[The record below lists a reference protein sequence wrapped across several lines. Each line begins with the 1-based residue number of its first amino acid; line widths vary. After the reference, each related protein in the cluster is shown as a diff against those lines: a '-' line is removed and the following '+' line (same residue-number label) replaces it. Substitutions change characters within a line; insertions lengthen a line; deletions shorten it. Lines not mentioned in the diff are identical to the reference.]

1 MIKKKLDLIIA
12 EGEGQTVEFKERLTR
27 MDREM
32 VAFANASGGS
42 IFVGI
47 SDNGDIVGVEITNE
61 LTSRVQDMARNC
73 DPPVDITL
81 HKHRDKVLEV
91 HVAEGRQ
98 KPHQC
103 RDGFFL
109 RNGPNAQKLKRN
121 EIMGIAVASGVYR
134 FDESLNSEFRYPE
147 DFDRSTLDHFLELS
161 GINVAA
167 DTESLLLSLD
177 VAETQGITLRLCQAG
192 VLFFAREPQRFLKE
206 SMVTCVR
213 YRGVD
218 RFDVIDR
225 DEIQGSPIVMIEDA
239 LKFVKRNTAVSYEID
254 GNAQHRELY
263 TYPLPAVREAVIN
276 AVMHRDYYYD
286 SSHVYVHIFSDRLE
300 VENPGG
306 LPAGLSMAELGKRS
320 VRRNRVIADLL
331 YRAKF
336 IERIGS
342 GIQRMEVALEQNGNP
357 PMEVSATNF
366 FVVKFY
372 PRVETVDHTALTSR
386 QNMLYQ
392 FSLARNSLRK
402 GEAAIYLGVSNDTA
416 LRELKALISLGLL
429 RKTGSGKS
437 TRYVLAR

>member
-1 MIKKKLDLIIA
+1 MKADLDLIIA
-12 EGEGQTVEFKERLTR
+12 EGEGQTVEFKEGLSR

-42 IFVGI
+42 IFVGVAD
-47 SDNGDIVGVEITNE
+47 SGEVLGVELTNE
-61 LTSRVQDMARNC
+61 LTSRVQDIARNC
-73 DPPVDITL
+73 DPPVSVTL
-81 HKHRDKVLEV
+81 HKHRGTVLEV
-91 HVAEGRQ
+91 RVAEGRQ

-121 EIMGIAVASGVYR
+121 EIMSIALASGVYR
-134 FDESLNSEFRYPE
+134 FDESLNAEFRYPQ
-147 DFDRSTLDHFLELS
+147 DFDRAALDRFLALS
-161 GINVAA
+161 GVSVAA
-167 DTESLLLSLD
+167 DTESILLSLD
-177 VAETQGITLRLCQAG
+177 VAERRDTHLRFRQAG
-192 VLFFAREPQRFLKE
+192 VLFFARAPQRFLKE

-213 YRGVD
+213 YRGAD

-225 DEIQGSPIVMIEDA
+225 TELLGSPIVMIEQT

-254 GNAQHRELY
+254 GEAQHKELY

-276 AVMHRDYYYD
+276 AVMHRDYFYD

-306 LPAGLSMAELGKRS
+306 LPAGLTMAELGKRS
-320 VRRNRVIADLL
+320 VRRNRAIADLL

-342 GIQRMEVALEQNGNP
+342 GIQRMESSLAQNGNP

-366 FVVKFY
+366 FVVRFY
-372 PRVETVDHTALTSR
+372 PRVQTVGHTPLTSR

-392 FSLARNSLRK
+392 LALARGAIRK
-402 GEAAIYLGVSNDTA
+402 ADAAIHLGVSNDTA
-416 LRELKALISLGLL
+416 LREIKTLISMGLL
-429 RKTGSGKS
+429 QQTGSGRS
-437 TRYVLAR
+437 TRYTVAG